1 MTSHS
6 SSPLISL
13 AWRRVSAGVCALSH
27 SRSMQKADISPIV
40 VSPACACLSISLASS
55 LARLAPSSCMCLVLC
70 ARASGR
76 RTGDSRT
83 HLCCRLCRSHRS
95 RPPDRTHMGDSTS
108 ALVATLERM
117 DRNTPPRDGLSTL
130 KLTRAAS
137 HDHALP
143 CQQQL
148 SSSHASSC
156 LEGGAGRREERRE
169 EMGRPRGRH
178 PLPTPSPSP
187 PTRPPLLTC
196 DRTHATTHPS
206 PLPQNEAP
214 TSPPPFTHPRL
225 HGKAFSASGSPRFF
239 VVVVDSP
246 SACIPAWP
254 ALMWFWARRP
264 SPLLE
269 AGRRRT
275 RGGGGGLRV
284 ELGRLVRSCVAAVGC
299 RVGAR
304 PRLAHRT

>member
-1 MTSHS
+1 MAPRKCWGLRSLTLALHAEGRHLSYSRLSGLCLPLYLSGLCLSHGWLPPLACVS
-6 SSPLISL
+6 SS
-13 AWRRVSAGVCALSH
+13 
-27 SRSMQKADISPIV
+27 
-40 VSPACACLSISLASS
+40 
-55 LARLAPSSCMCLVLC
+55 
-70 ARASGR
+70 ARAR
-76 RTGDSRT
+76 RDVAPATRA
-83 HLCCRLCRSHRS
+83 R
-95 RPPDRTHMGDSTS
+95 TS
-108 ALVATLERM
+108 AAGSAAHTARDLPTARTWGTAPQLVATLERM
-117 DRNTPPRDGLSTL
+117 DRNTPPQDGLSTL

-169 EMGRPRGRH
+169 ETGRPRGRH

-264 SPLLE
+264 SPL
-269 AGRRRT
+269 
-275 RGGGGGLRV
+275 
-284 ELGRLVRSCVAAVGC
+284 
-299 RVGAR
+299 
-304 PRLAHRT
+304 